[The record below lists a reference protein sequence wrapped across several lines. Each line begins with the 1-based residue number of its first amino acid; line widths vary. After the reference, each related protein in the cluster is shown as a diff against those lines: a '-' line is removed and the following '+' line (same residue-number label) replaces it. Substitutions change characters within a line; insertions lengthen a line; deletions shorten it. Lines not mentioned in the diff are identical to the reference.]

1 LIGTRRDTVKIGLIG
16 SGGVG
21 RALIGLIGER
31 DDMELIFVL
40 NSRSGAGD
48 QAGLDPEKIYEFLGE
63 NRDLEA
69 FDKAGFGAWKLQEI
83 LQGFKVDLL
92 VEATPTNKRTGE
104 PASSAIRLALE
115 NGVHVVTAN
124 KGPVMLHYRDLK
136 GLADRNGLGF
146 GIGATAGAALPTISA
161 GENDLL
167 GSRLL
172 RIRGVLNGTTNYI
185 LHLMETEG
193 MSYGDAL
200 SKVQE
205 EGIAETDPS
214 QDVEGWDTAIKMTII
229 ANALAGTDLALE
241 DAQVTGITHLT
252 GEDIESAKNQGKRY
266 RLVGDLNLQDKNPR
280 VLVKP
285 VKVSGEDIFY
295 GVQGKNKGIQYITDN
310 LGEVTILGGASDV
323 RGAAAAIIR
332 DILQIKKNF

>member
-1 LIGTRRDTVKIGLIG
+1 LTGIRRDTVKIGLIG

-31 DDMELIFVL
+31 DDVELIFVL
-40 NSRSGAGD
+40 NSRSGVGD
-48 QAGLDPEKIYEFLGE
+48 QSGLDPKKLYEFLGG

-69 FDKAGFGAWKLQEI
+69 YEKVGFGVWKFDEI
-83 LQGFKVDLL
+83 LQAFKVDLL

-104 PASSAIRLALE
+104 PATSSIRLALE

-124 KGPVMLHYRDLK
+124 KGPVILHYRGLK
-136 GLADRNGLGF
+136 ELADRNGLGF

-185 LHLMETEG
+185 LHLMETEV
-193 MSYGDAL
+193 MSYQAAL
-200 SKVQE
+200 QKAQE

-241 DAQVTGITHLT
+241 DAEVVGITHLT
-252 GEDIESAKNQGKRY
+252 IEDIRSAKDRNKRY
-266 RLVGDLNLQDKNPR
+266 KLLGELDLDAENPR

>member
-1 LIGTRRDTVKIGLIG
+1 VKIGLVG
-16 SGGVG
+16 TGGVG
-21 RALIGLIGER
+21 RALIGLIGKR
-31 DDMELIFVL
+31 DDMDLVFAL

-48 QAGLDPEKIYEFLGE
+48 PLGLDCEGLAEYLQENSDLSEYGE
-63 NRDLEA
+63 G
-69 FDKAGFGAWKLQEI
+69 GFGTWELGDVLKSY
-83 LQGFKVDLL
+83 KVDLL
-92 VEATPTNKRTGE
+92 VEATPTNKGTGE
-104 PASSAIRLALE
+104 PAATTIRLALQE
-115 NGVHVVTAN
+115 GIHVVTAN
-124 KGPVMLHYRDLK
+124 KGPVMLHFKELGDL
-136 GLADRNGLGF
+136 AQENGLGL

-172 RIRGVLNGTTNYI
+172 GIRGVLNGTTNYI

-200 SKVQE
+200 RKAQE

-229 ANALAGTDLALE
+229 ANALAGTDLTLE
-241 DAQVTGITHLT
+241 DAQVTGISHLT
-252 GEDIESAKNQGKRY
+252 LEDIGAAKREGKRY
-266 RLVGDLNLQDKNPR
+266 RLLGELDLQDENPR
-280 VLVKP
+280 ALVRP
-285 VKVSGEDIFY
+285 IMVSQEDIFY
-295 GVQGKNKGIQYITDN
+295 GVQGKNKGVEYITDN
-310 LGEVTILGGASDV
+310 LGEIAILGGASDV

>member
-1 LIGTRRDTVKIGLIG
+1 MKIGLVG
-16 SGGVG
+16 TGGVG
-21 RALIGLIGER
+21 RALIGLIGKR
-31 DDMELIFVL
+31 DDMDLVFAL

-48 QAGLDPEKIYEFLGE
+48 PLGLDCEGLAEYLQENSDLSEYGE
-63 NRDLEA
+63 G
-69 FDKAGFGAWKLQEI
+69 GFGTWELGDVLKSY
-83 LQGFKVDLL
+83 KVDLL
-92 VEATPTNKRTGE
+92 VEATPTNKGTGE
-104 PASSAIRLALE
+104 PAATTIRLALQE
-115 NGVHVVTAN
+115 GIHVVTAN
-124 KGPVMLHYRDLK
+124 KGPVMLHFKELGDL
-136 GLADRNGLGF
+136 AEENGLGL

-172 RIRGVLNGTTNYI
+172 GIRGVLNGTTNYI

-200 SKVQE
+200 RKAQE

-229 ANALAGTDLALE
+229 ANALAGTDLTLE
-241 DAQVTGITHLT
+241 DAQVTGISHLT
-252 GEDIESAKNQGKRY
+252 LEDIGAAKREGKRY
-266 RLVGDLNLQDKNPR
+266 RLLGELDLQDENPR
-280 VLVKP
+280 ALVRP
-285 VKVSGEDIFY
+285 IMVSQEDIFY
-295 GVQGKNKGIQYITDN
+295 GVQGKYKGVEYITDN
-310 LGEVTILGGASDV
+310 LGEIAIIGGASDV

>member
-1 LIGTRRDTVKIGLIG
+1 MKIGLVG
-16 SGGVG
+16 TGGVG
-21 RALIGLIGER
+21 RALIGLIGKR
-31 DDMELIFVL
+31 DDMDLVFAL

-48 QAGLDPEKIYEFLGE
+48 PLGLDCEGLAEYLQENSDLSEYGE
-63 NRDLEA
+63 G
-69 FDKAGFGAWKLQEI
+69 GFGTWELGDVLKSY
-83 LQGFKVDLL
+83 KVDLL
-92 VEATPTNKRTGE
+92 VEATPTNKGTGE
-104 PASSAIRLALE
+104 PAATTIRLALQE
-115 NGVHVVTAN
+115 GIHVVTAN
-124 KGPVMLHYRDLK
+124 KGPVMLHFKELGDL
-136 GLADRNGLGF
+136 AEENGLGL

-172 RIRGVLNGTTNYI
+172 GIRGVLNGTTNYI

-200 SKVQE
+200 RKAQE

-229 ANALAGTDLALE
+229 ANALAGTDLTLE
-241 DAQVTGITHLT
+241 DAQFTGISHLT
-252 GEDIESAKNQGKRY
+252 LEDIGAAKREGKRY
-266 RLVGDLNLQDKNPR
+266 RLLGELDLQDENPR
-280 VLVKP
+280 ALVRP
-285 VKVSGEDIFY
+285 IMVSQEDIFY
-295 GVQGKNKGIQYITDN
+295 GVQGKNKGVEYITDN
-310 LGEVTILGGASDV
+310 LGEIAILGGASDV

>member
-1 LIGTRRDTVKIGLIG
+1 MKIGLVG
-16 SGGVG
+16 TGGVG
-21 RALIGLIGER
+21 RALIGLIGKR
-31 DDMELIFVL
+31 DDMDLVFAL

-48 QAGLDPEKIYEFLGE
+48 PLGLDCEGLAEYLQENSDLSEYGE
-63 NRDLEA
+63 G
-69 FDKAGFGAWKLQEI
+69 GFGTWELGDVLKSY
-83 LQGFKVDLL
+83 KVDLL
-92 VEATPTNKRTGE
+92 VEATPTNKGTGE
-104 PASSAIRLALE
+104 PAATTIRLALQE
-115 NGVHVVTAN
+115 GIHVVTAN
-124 KGPVMLHYRDLK
+124 KGPVMLHFKELGDL
-136 GLADRNGLGF
+136 AEENGLGL

-172 RIRGVLNGTTNYI
+172 GIRGVLNGTTNYI

-200 SKVQE
+200 RKAQE

-229 ANALAGTDLALE
+229 ANALAGTDLTLE
-241 DAQVTGITHLT
+241 DAQVTGISHLT
-252 GEDIESAKNQGKRY
+252 LEDIGAAKREGKRY
-266 RLVGDLNLQDKNPR
+266 RLLGELDLQDENPR
-280 VLVKP
+280 ALVRP
-285 VKVSGEDIFY
+285 IMVSQEDIFY
-295 GVQGKNKGIQYITDN
+295 GVQGKNKGVEYITDN
-310 LGEVTILGGASDV
+310 LGEIAILGGASDV

>member
-1 LIGTRRDTVKIGLIG
+1 MKIGLVG
-16 SGGVG
+16 TGGVG
-21 RALIGLIGER
+21 RALIGLIGKR
-31 DDMELIFVL
+31 DDMDLVFAL

-48 QAGLDPEKIYEFLGE
+48 PLGLDCEGLAEYLQENSDLSEYGE
-63 NRDLEA
+63 G
-69 FDKAGFGAWKLQEI
+69 GFGPWELGDVLKSY
-83 LQGFKVDLL
+83 KVDLL
-92 VEATPTNKRTGE
+92 VEATPTNKGTGE
-104 PASSAIRLALE
+104 PAATTIRLALQE
-115 NGVHVVTAN
+115 GIHVVTAN
-124 KGPVMLHYRDLK
+124 KGPVMLHFKELGDL
-136 GLADRNGLGF
+136 AQENGLGL

-172 RIRGVLNGTTNYI
+172 GIRGVLNGTTNYI

-200 SKVQE
+200 RKAQE

-229 ANALAGTDLALE
+229 ANALAGTDLTLE
-241 DAQVTGITHLT
+241 DAQVTGISHLT
-252 GEDIESAKNQGKRY
+252 LEDIGAAKREGKRY
-266 RLVGDLNLQDKNPR
+266 RLLGELDLQDENPR
-280 VLVKP
+280 ALVRP
-285 VKVSGEDIFY
+285 IMVSQEDIFY
-295 GVQGKNKGIQYITDN
+295 GVQGKNKGVEYITDN
-310 LGEVTILGGASDV
+310 LGEIAILGGASDV

>member
-1 LIGTRRDTVKIGLIG
+1 MKIGLVG
-16 SGGVG
+16 TGGVG
-21 RALIGLIGER
+21 RALIGLIGKR
-31 DDMELIFVL
+31 DDMDLVFAL

-48 QAGLDPEKIYEFLGE
+48 PSGLDCEGLAEYLQENSDLSEYGE
-63 NRDLEA
+63 G
-69 FDKAGFGAWKLQEI
+69 GFGTWELGDVLKSY
-83 LQGFKVDLL
+83 KVDLL
-92 VEATPTNKRTGE
+92 VEATPTNKGTGE
-104 PASSAIRLALE
+104 PAATTIRLALQE
-115 NGVHVVTAN
+115 GIHVVTAN
-124 KGPVMLHYRDLK
+124 KGPVMLHFKELGDL
-136 GLADRNGLGF
+136 AEENGLGL

-172 RIRGVLNGTTNYI
+172 GIRGVLNGTTNYI

-200 SKVQE
+200 RKAQE

-229 ANALAGTDLALE
+229 ANALAGTDLTLE
-241 DAQVTGITHLT
+241 DAQVTGISHLT
-252 GEDIESAKNQGKRY
+252 LEDIGAAKREGKRY
-266 RLVGDLNLQDKNPR
+266 RLLGELDLQDENPR
-280 VLVKP
+280 ALVRP
-285 VKVSGEDIFY
+285 IMVSQEDIFY
-295 GVQGKNKGIQYITDN
+295 GVQGKNKGVEYITDN
-310 LGEVTILGGASDV
+310 LGEIAILGGASDV

>member
-1 LIGTRRDTVKIGLIG
+1 MKIGLVG
-16 SGGVG
+16 TGGVG
-21 RALIGLIGER
+21 RALIGLIGKR
-31 DDMELIFVL
+31 DDMDLVFAL

-48 QAGLDPEKIYEFLGE
+48 PLGLDCEGLAEYLQE
-63 NRDLEA
+63 NRDLSGFCKE
-69 FDKAGFGAWKLQEI
+69 GFGAWELGDVLKSY
-83 LQGFKVDLL
+83 KVDLL
-92 VEATPTNKRTGE
+92 VEATPTNKGTGE
-104 PASSAIRLALE
+104 PAATTIRLALQE
-115 NGVHVVTAN
+115 GIHVVTAN
-124 KGPVMLHYRDLK
+124 KGPVMLHFKELGDL
-136 GLADRNGLGF
+136 AQENGLGL

-172 RIRGVLNGTTNYI
+172 GIRGVLNGTTNYI

-200 SKVQE
+200 RKAQE

-229 ANALAGTDLALE
+229 ANALAGTDLTLE
-241 DAQVTGITHLT
+241 DAQVTGISHLT
-252 GEDIESAKNQGKRY
+252 LEDIGAAKREGKRY
-266 RLVGDLNLQDKNPR
+266 RLLGELDLQDENPR
-280 VLVKP
+280 ALVRP
-285 VKVSGEDIFY
+285 IMVSQEDIFY
-295 GVQGKNKGIQYITDN
+295 GVQGKNKGVEYITDN
-310 LGEVTILGGASDV
+310 LGEIAILGGASDV

>member
-1 LIGTRRDTVKIGLIG
+1 MKIGLVG
-16 SGGVG
+16 TGGVG
-21 RALIGLIGER
+21 RALIGLIGKR
-31 DDMELIFVL
+31 DDMDLVFAL

-48 QAGLDPEKIYEFLGE
+48 PLGLDCEGLAEYLQENSDLSEYGE
-63 NRDLEA
+63 G
-69 FDKAGFGAWKLQEI
+69 GFGTWELGDVLKSY
-83 LQGFKVDLL
+83 KVDLL
-92 VEATPTNKRTGE
+92 VEATPTNKGTGE
-104 PASSAIRLALE
+104 PAATTIRLALQE
-115 NGVHVVTAN
+115 GIHVVTAN
-124 KGPVMLHYRDLK
+124 KGPVMLHFKELGDL
-136 GLADRNGLGF
+136 AQENGLGL

-172 RIRGVLNGTTNYI
+172 GIRGVLNGTTNYI

-200 SKVQE
+200 RKAQE

-229 ANALAGTDLALE
+229 ANALAGTDLTLE
-241 DAQVTGITHLT
+241 DAQVTGISHLT
-252 GEDIESAKNQGKRY
+252 LEDIGAAKREGKRY
-266 RLVGDLNLQDKNPR
+266 RLLGELDLQDENPR
-280 VLVKP
+280 ALVRP
-285 VKVSGEDIFY
+285 IMVSQEDIFY
-295 GVQGKNKGIQYITDN
+295 GVQGKNKGVEYITDN
-310 LGEVTILGGASDV
+310 LGEIAILGGASDV